1 MFKLNSLALQIL
13 DIIWKK
19 DIDEER
25 AKHTRK
31 IIVYF
36 TDEAS
41 HSALDGIL
49 GGILTPAGKLLYNQN
64 T

>member
-1 MFKLNSLALQIL
+1 MFELDSLALEIL

-19 DIDEER
+19 GITEDR
-25 AKHTRK
+25 AKHTRR

-49 GGILTPAGKLLYNQN
+49 GGILTPAGKLPYNPN